1 MMLLL
6 VENSENI
13 GLAFTIIGPIMK
25 FVQRTDKMDWL
36 TKNFRRAIH
45 ADRLT
50 DSNEHLSN

>member
-1 MMLLL
+1 MLAF

-13 GLAFTIIGPIMK
+13 RLAFIIIGPMMN
-25 FVQRTDKMDWL
+25 FEQRTDKTDWL